1 MWRYILAAAI
11 TAVIMIAI
19 YGPRSSR
26 ASAATFEW
34 SGAVAPAQW
43 VNVQNANGRV
53 RIEPAAGDS
62 VHVHAAIR
70 RQRRDRGAGARV
82 IVNLADG
89 NLYVCP
95 VASDRGR
102 CGPGGYSTGATG
114 GVRRLFGGRTHMH
127 VDLTVQVPRG
137 VYAEGSS
144 TNGALSITGIAGE
157 ARARTQNGRIE
168 LSDIFGA
175 VTARSTN
182 GSIRARLDSLPDD
195 AALSL
200 RTTNGSITA
209 ELPEGISADVE
220 IATTNGR
227 INSSF
232 PITVS
237 DRMSSRRLS
246 GRIGAGGRQISIRT
260 TNGSITL
267 RPVTGAG
274 GPAITATGEGV
285 GEGEGEVEGES
296 VSAGV
301 AAPAAAAVEPGE
313 ADPR

>member
-1 MWRYILAAAI
+1 MWRYILAAAV

-26 ASAATFEW
+26 ASATTFEW

-43 VNVQNANGRV
+43 VNVQNANGNV
-53 RIEPAAGDS
+53 RIQPSDGDS

-70 RQRRDRGAGARV
+70 RQRRDRGGARV
-82 IVNLADG
+82 VVNEADG
-89 NLYVCP
+89 NVYVCP
-95 VASDRGR
+95 VASERGR
-102 CGPGGYSTGATG
+102 CGPGGYSAGTTG
-114 GVRRLFGGRTHMH
+114 GVRRLFGGRSSLH

-137 VYAEGSS
+137 VYAEGSN
-144 TNGALSITGIAGE
+144 TNGALSMTGIVGE
-157 ARARTQNGRIE
+157 ARARTVNGRID
-168 LSDIFGA
+168 LSDIFGP

-182 GSIRARLDSLPDD
+182 GAIRARLDSLPDGTGV
-195 AALSL
+195 SL

-209 ELPEGISADVE
+209 ELPAGIAADIE
-220 IATTNGR
+220 MATTNGR

-237 DRMSSRRLS
+237 DQMSSRRLS
-246 GRIGAGGRQISIRT
+246 GRIGAGGREISIRT

-267 RPVTGAG
+267 RPVPGSEDRARSTTVEVEA
-274 GPAITATGEGV
+274 
-285 GEGEGEVEGES
+285 EGEAQPANEVG
-296 VSAGV
+296 
-301 AAPAAAAVEPGE
+301 APPAAAVEPAE